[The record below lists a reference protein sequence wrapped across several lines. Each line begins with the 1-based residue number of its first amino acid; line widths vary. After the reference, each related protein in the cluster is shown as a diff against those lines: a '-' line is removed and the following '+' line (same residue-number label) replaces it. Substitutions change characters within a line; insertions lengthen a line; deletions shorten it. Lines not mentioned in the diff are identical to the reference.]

1 MKMRI
6 GLILSLILII
16 LLIPFAVSEDGNF
29 TLPADV
35 KLIKKNAFKGVNG
48 IENLILPEGVLRIES
63 GAFSECDIINVN
75 LPSSLMYIADDA
87 FKLSIHATVVLDSYA
102 YEWCSTNGIEFT
114 VLEYTTPVEH
124 FTYDYCG
131 EEFITITGYTGTH
144 SHIIIPE
151 CIDGYYVAEI
161 GASSFE
167 NMETLTHVQIP
178 NTAVRIGEK
187 AFAGCTGLVSVK
199 FQNSVYSLGSQC
211 FKDCLNLESITYPMN
226 WMHVTGNS
234 SPFENCPKLTDIVI
248 PENTTE
254 IPDYA
259 FYNCASLK
267 GITIPDTITYIGSMA
282 FTGCE
287 NLEVIVPENCYAHT
301 RLIELGLIEGEI
313 HAEMESEHPYP
324 DDFDHTWV
332 YEADEGYESVTITFS
347 YDTQLEQ
354 DYDFIYIY
362 TLDDT
367 EVGLYTGSEL
377 AGQSVT
383 IDGNGFKLRLTSDEM
398 WEVSNRHYGF
408 RIVSIVPNE
417 PVPLEFGSI
426 AVENT
431 SLYPGDLIRWA
442 AYATG
447 GKNPLSYDYLVL
459 RGDTEIASGTVSG
472 NPVVIEY
479 TPVSVGEYRLSVVV
493 RDSAGVVLPAQIS
506 EVVTVNPST
515 IYPESAHPY
524 ESNTDQSWLYAAQE
538 NVESLI
544 ITFSEDTQT
553 ENGYDYILI
562 SDKNG
567 NLIGQYSG
575 TELSGKTV
583 EVPGN
588 AFTIRMTSDG
598 SSEYHGFTIDNIE
611 KYVPAPLKFVSLT
624 ADKTKAKVGEPITW
638 TMETESGRRP
648 VIYEYT
654 VTLNDEIVYNGSIV
668 RPEKIIYVPMS
679 AGDYIM
685 SVVAKDADGNAL
697 PAQSSKVRISDSAA
711 TSEEYFTYQSLNGLY
726 ARITGYTGTDTVVIV
741 PETVGE
747 YAVQE
752 IGSAAFS
759 GNNTLKSII
768 LPDTVTTVRDNAFHN
783 CDALVGVDLGKGI
796 NTIESFAFYDCDALT
811 SFVFPDSV
819 TNTGNSVL
827 ENCDQLREVKFSIG
841 WINAG
846 NGTVAACPMLTK
858 IELPEGMTAVPAY
871 AFHYCSNLQEVIL
884 PDTLLAIG
892 EYAFAGCPGLT
903 NIELPEGLTTISD
916 CAFGN
921 CTGLT
926 KVSIPNSV
934 EYMSGFNECTSLSE
948 VTLGSGVR
956 ELGTMAFYGCVS
968 LTEVIYPDE
977 LKIVGHNAF
986 EGCTK
991 LEKALL
997 PDSVEVIGYR
1007 AYRNCK
1013 NLSEFRYPLNWN
1025 TENSSYGYGSAF
1037 EGCEK
1042 LTYVK
1047 VPEGVTEIPQYAFSY
1062 AEYLK
1067 DISLPSTLTHINQ
1080 GAFYY
1085 CTALTEVIYP
1095 DGLKV
1100 VSSNAFEGC
1109 TNLEKALLPDNV
1121 EVIGYRAYRNCKNL
1135 SEFRYPLNW
1144 NTEDSSYGSAFEGCE
1159 KLTYIEV
1166 PEGVTEIPKSAFSYA
1181 DYLKDIS
1188 LPSTLTHINQY
1199 AFMYCTALTEVVYP
1213 EGLKVISANAFEGC
1227 TNLEKALLPDSVE
1240 VIGYRAYRNCKNLS
1254 EFRYPLNWNAKNSSH
1269 GYGSAFE
1276 GCEKLTYIE
1285 VPEGVTEIP
1294 ESAFSY
1300 ADYLEK
1306 VSLPYT
1312 LNTIHQYAFAH
1323 CKKLTDLSL
1332 PAALTSIR
1340 YRSFF
1345 NCTSLSYLYISPV
1358 VETIE
1363 GDAFYGCSALT
1374 IESEYGSKAIEHA
1387 IENSIPY
1394 YYLSLTGASKPSGKL
1409 YRGDIFTVKGYA
1421 RSSLPLTR
1429 VKATIYNQD
1438 KTEILYQAD
1447 IIPEAET
1454 DFNLNSYLNSQM
1466 RFSDL
1471 ALGSYCY
1478 ELIASTER
1486 SEEILLETSFSI
1498 VPPPLR
1504 MTFKCTL
1511 SPSGLL
1517 SLGNSLPIEG
1527 TIRSNYPI
1535 TSVTAEIRNA
1545 SDNSVIVKKTVSPN
1559 TYTYGLSS
1567 LANGVN
1573 ETALASGD
1581 YIFILRAVS
1590 NNETRRLVYTEF
1602 SMRAYDTAVSEEDY
1616 TAVYN
1621 FMTTPNGNNGLEFS
1635 NFILE
1640 HMIPKLCEV
1649 DSFKNRA
1656 LLTWTQYHEAFIS
1669 FLKNIG
1675 EDKVG
1680 ADFRKNLYKQ
1690 QLLKLIE
1697 DTADSA
1703 ATTEEIEKNAKL
1715 IRDSLLKFGKIE
1727 ASYIKENGGN
1737 LSSAMKDY
1745 IDTYNKSLDHLKK
1758 LIEGVEFTGEV
1769 IDILTEQAKNYEKE
1783 ITFLDSLAD
1792 SFSDSS
1798 VREKELYLEALSE
1811 IKLEYQS
1818 RTYKAI
1824 SKLYDKLTDEMIQV
1838 VTKKVTSTI
1847 FELAGGSGI
1856 VYSGVTLAIDLLAEL
1871 TGANN
1876 AADELIEFI
1885 TLCDCAIAANDTYT
1899 NAHSSVWQTI
1909 CKDEVLSSEQVN
1921 KLLTSFNV
1929 AKTCT
1934 IRLINH
1940 MIKNAENSTEANTYH
1955 QELIRIT
1962 NLSIVDN

>member
-16 LLIPFAVSEDGNF
+16 LLIPFAASEDGYF

-35 KLIKKNAFKGVNG
+35 KVIKKNAFKGVNG

-63 GAFSECDIINVN
+63 GAFSECDIVNVN

-131 EEFITITGYTGTH
+131 EEFIVITGYKGTDKN
-144 SHIIIPE
+144 IIIPE
-151 CIDGYYVAEI
+151 SIDGYYVAEI

-267 GITIPDTITYIGSMA
+267 SITIPDTITYIGSMA

-515 IYPESAHPY
+515 VYPESAHPY

-1144 NTEDSSYGSAFEGCE
+1144 N
-1159 KLTYIEV
+1159 
-1166 PEGVTEIPKSAFSYA
+1166 
-1181 DYLKDIS
+1181 
-1188 LPSTLTHINQY
+1188 
-1199 AFMYCTALTEVVYP
+1199 
-1213 EGLKVISANAFEGC
+1213 
-1227 TNLEKALLPDSVE
+1227 
-1240 VIGYRAYRNCKNLS
+1240 
-1254 EFRYPLNWNAKNSSH
+1254 AKNSSH
-1269 GYGSAFE
+1269 SYGSAFE

-1306 VSLPYT
+1306 VSLPST

-1535 TSVTAEIRNA
+1535 ASVTAEIRNA

-1590 NNETRRLVYTEF
+1590 NNETRRLAYTEF
-1602 SMRAYDTAVSEEDY
+1602 SMRAYDAAVSEEDY

-1640 HMIPKLCEV
+1640 HMIPKLCEI
-1649 DSFKNRA
+1649 DSFKNGA
-1656 LLTWTQYHEAFIS
+1656 LLTWTQYHEVFIS
-1669 FLKNIG
+1669 VIKNIG

-1680 ADFRKNLYKQ
+1680 ADFWKNQYKQ

-1783 ITFLDSLAD
+1783 FTFLDSLAD

-1798 VREKELYLEALSE
+1798 VSEKELYLEALSE

-1824 SKLYDKLTDEMIQV
+1824 SKFYDKLTDEMIQV
-1838 VTKKVTSTI
+1838 ATKKVTSTI

-1856 VYSGVTLAIDLLAEL
+1856 VYSSVTFAIDLLAEL
-1871 TGANN
+1871 TGAND
-1876 AADELIEFI
+1876 AADELIEFM
-1885 TLCDCAIAANDTYT
+1885 TLCDCAIAANETYT
-1899 NAHSSVWQTI
+1899 SAHSSVWQTI

-1921 KLLTSFNV
+1921 KLITSFNV

>member
-16 LLIPFAVSEDGNF
+16 LLIPFAASEDGYF

-35 KLIKKNAFKGVNG
+35 KVIKKNAFKGVSD

-63 GAFSECDIINVN
+63 GAFSECDIVNVN

-226 WMHVTGNS
+226 WMHVTGDT
-234 SPFENCPKLTDIVI
+234 SPFENCPKLTNIVI

-259 FYNCASLK
+259 FYNCVSLK
-267 GITIPDTITYIGSMA
+267 SITIPDTITYIGPMA

-332 YEADEGYESVTITFS
+332 YEAGDGYESVTITFS

-354 DYDFIYIY
+354 DYDFIYVY

-367 EVGLYTGSEL
+367 EVGLYTGAEL

-398 WEVSNRHYGF
+398 WEDSNKHYGF

-697 PAQSSKVRISDSAA
+697 PAQSSKVRISESAA
-711 TSEEYFTYQSLNGLY
+711 TSEEHFTYQSLNGLY

-768 LPDTVTTVRDNAFHN
+768 LPDTVTIVRDNAFHN

-811 SFVFPDSV
+811 SFMFPDSV

-934 EYMSGFNECTSLSE
+934 EYMSGFNKCTSLSE
-948 VTLGSGVR
+948 VMLGSGVR
-956 ELGTMAFYGCVS
+956 ELGDEAFYGCTS
-968 LTEVIYPDE
+968 LTDITYPE
-977 LKIVGHNAF
+977 GLKIVGRNAF
-986 EGCTK
+986 NGCINLK
-991 LEKALL
+991 KALL
-997 PDSVEVIGYR
+997 PDSVEVIKGQ
-1007 AYRNCK
+1007 AFQNCG
-1013 NLSEFRYPLNWN
+1013 NLSEFRYPLGW
-1025 TENSSYGYGSAF
+1025 SSELS
-1037 EGCEK
+1037 E
-1042 LTYVK
+1042 
-1047 VPEGVTEIPQYAFSY
+1047 Y
-1062 AEYLK
+1062 AEGM
-1067 DISLPSTLTHINQ
+1067 I
-1080 GAFYY
+1080 
-1085 CTALTEVIYP
+1085 
-1095 DGLKV
+1095 
-1100 VSSNAFEGC
+1100 
-1109 TNLEKALLPDNV
+1109 
-1121 EVIGYRAYRNCKNL
+1121 
-1135 SEFRYPLNW
+1135 
-1144 NTEDSSYGSAFEGCE
+1144 FEGCE

-1166 PEGVTEIPKSAFSYA
+1166 PEGVTAIPSAAFYRA
-1181 DYLKDIS
+1181 DYLKDILLPS
-1188 LPSTLTHINQY
+1188 TLKYVHSSAFQECFALTVIDLPSGIVKVGASAFKGCTYLTRIVMPTELITIEDNAFEECINLQAPVLSNKLEEIGSRAFYNCDTFDEINIPNSVVTIGSNAFSSCDMLSNVVLSINWNNIPMNVFRESFSPFKENPNLLSITIPNGMTTLPAYAFESCESLLYATLPSTLTSI
-1199 AFMYCTALTEVVYP
+1199 
-1213 EGLKVISANAFEGC
+1213 GL
-1227 TNLEKALLPDSVE
+1227 
-1240 VIGYRAYRNCKNLS
+1240 
-1254 EFRYPLNWNAKNSSH
+1254 
-1269 GYGSAFE
+1269 
-1276 GCEKLTYIE
+1276 
-1285 VPEGVTEIP
+1285 
-1294 ESAFSY
+1294 
-1300 ADYLEK
+1300 
-1306 VSLPYT
+1306 YT
-1312 LNTIHQYAFAH
+1312 FH
-1323 CKKLTDLSL
+1323 
-1332 PAALTSIR
+1332 
-1340 YRSFF
+1340 
-1345 NCTSLSYLYISPV
+1345 NCTSISYLYIPPTV
-1358 VETIE
+1358 NEI
-1363 GDAFYGCSALT
+1363 GRDAFTGCSVLT

-1535 TSVTAEIRNA
+1535 ASVTAEIRNA

-1590 NNETRRLVYTEF
+1590 NNETRRLAYTEF
-1602 SMRAYDTAVSEEDY
+1602 SMRAYDAAVSEEDY

-1649 DSFKNRA
+1649 DSFKNGA
-1656 LLTWTQYHEAFIS
+1656 LLTWTQYHEVFIS
-1669 FLKNIG
+1669 VIKNIG

-1680 ADFRKNLYKQ
+1680 ADFWKNQYKQ

-1798 VREKELYLEALSE
+1798 VSEKELYLEALSE

-1824 SKLYDKLTDEMIQV
+1824 SKFYDKLTDEMIQV

-1856 VYSGVTLAIDLLAEL
+1856 VYSSVTFAIDLLAEL
-1871 TGANN
+1871 TGAND
-1876 AADELIEFI
+1876 AADELIEFM
-1885 TLCDCAIAANDTYT
+1885 TLCDCAIAANETYT
-1899 NAHSSVWQTI
+1899 SAYSSVVQTI

-1921 KLLTSFNV
+1921 KLITSFNV